1 MRKSKREQYADA
13 RRKAAPVQHLDPE
26 SMLKLMLDEED
37 RPPARRTL
45 NPTQAAVIQ
54 SKAYINFYKGPAGCA
69 KTSTIVAAVLMRLI
83 TEPGSKGLIA
93 RQDYNDL
100 KGTTMGAA
108 MRMRD
113 RLPDILLD
121 RDKSSPEVWYIKPI
135 PYQRPDGTW
144 DDRPSELRFMA
155 LKEDLGGYDFN
166 VAAIDE
172 ADEISIEGFNQVKTR
187 MRTKSAAFY
196 KDLPDK
202 PTEEDPYAK
211 DTEGYYGIYVAFN
224 PPEKLHWLYTEC
236 TGLNEKDERVKEV
249 PKNVR
254 LFLPHPRENVANL
267 AAGYYDR
274 LKDTLPPDQIER
286 YVNGEWGSTFP
297 GTPAIKTFKRSV
309 HVRDVLDFEPEAT
322 LYRFWDFGYRHPF
335 CLFAQARVSG
345 AVYVLREFTRS
356 ETTARMFARL
366 VKAQTTTF
374 FEGARRVIDIGDIAV
389 KQKKDTGSTL
399 AELWAEGIRMTY
411 QPQSIES
418 GLKLMRRK
426 FNDNVDGEP
435 GIQINK
441 RNCQI
446 LISALAGGY
455 HMDETGELPKK
466 DGYYDH
472 SVDTLRYGLMGIER
486 PDFLTSEIPES
497 AEYNRSYDEAS
508 SIKLP
513 TRRNRLS
520 IPNAIPEGD

>member
-1 MRKSKREQYADA
+1 MRKSKREQYIES
-13 RRKAAPVQHLDPE
+13 RRVKQAVQHLDPE

-37 RPPARRTL
+37 RPPERRMI
-45 NPTQAAVIQ
+45 NPTQSAVIA

-100 KGTTMGAA
+100 KGTTMASA

-113 RLPDILLD
+113 RLPPDTLLD

-135 PYQRPDGTW
+135 PYQRKDGTW

-155 LKEDLGGYDFN
+155 LKEGLGSYDFN
-166 VAAIDE
+166 VAAVDE
-172 ADEISIEGFNQVKTR
+172 SDEVSSAALDQIKTR

-211 DTEGYYGIYVAFN
+211 DTEGYFAIYLAFN
-224 PPEKLHWLYTEC
+224 PPEKTHWLYTEC
-236 TGLNEKDERVKEV
+236 TGRNDKDEIVKEV

-254 LFLPHPRENVANL
+254 LFEPNPRENVTNL
-267 AAGYYDR
+267 VSGYYDR
-274 LKDTLPPDQIER
+274 LKETLPPDQVER
-286 YVNGEWGSTFP
+286 YVNGEWGSSFA
-297 GTPAIKTFKRSV
+297 GTPAIKTFQRIV
-309 HVRDVLDFEPEAT
+309 HCRDDLPFEPEAT

-345 AVYVLREFTRS
+345 ATYILREFTRAD
-356 ETTARMFARL
+356 TTAQLFARL
-366 VKAQTTTF
+366 VKGQTNAF
-374 FEGARRVIDIGDIAV
+374 FPEARRIIDIGDIAV

-399 AELWAEGIRMTY
+399 AALWQEGIRMMY
-411 QPQSIES
+411 QPQSIDV
-418 GLKLMRRK
+418 GLKLLRRK
-426 FNDNVDGEP
+426 FNDMVDGEP
-435 GIQINK
+435 GIQIA
-441 RNCQI
+441 RRLCPI
-446 LISALAGGY
+446 LVSALSGGY

-472 SVDTLRYGLMGIER
+472 SVDTLRYGILGIDR
-486 PDFLTSEIPES
+486 PDGLTTEIPDNV
-497 AEYNRSYDEAS
+497 EYNRAYDE
-508 SIKLP
+508 
-513 TRRNRLS
+513 RMS
-520 IPNAIPEGD
+520 IPNSILQGDE